1 MRPSLIV
8 VGKAPVSGKTPDDR
22 SAKAPAPVV
31 GEVANRVAN
40 RVGHRDR
47 FESYRVD
54 NNQIPIV
61 VKSTHPMKMAVK
73 HSL

>member
-22 SAKAPAPVV
+22 SAEAPAPVV
-31 GEVANRVAN
+31 SEVAN

-47 FESYRVD
+47 FESNRVD